1 MISRTV
7 EAQLRA
13 SYERRRLMAKPG
25 GSAAGRSNTAM
36 AEQGWSLPGTAERI
50 RMKKPQ
56 RPGDWRPCVASIPN
70 GESPVPEN
78 QSPGEPTA
86 AGALA
91 SRPEETQP
99 SRPPEGLAAAA
110 SAHHDDR
117 PRSRRLPKKILRPV
131 ILAALGGVLFIVALI
146 LYPSPSESPTPS
158 YVTIETTSTVSVGI
172 IGYQVSQVTPSIAK
186 VVIEIILPTGVT
198 YPPGEA
204 PVLKLSLY
212 LPPGTA
218 FRTCPSD
225 FCTLLGGNYYQWAET
240 LDFSSETPGGGTSSG
255 EAIATF
261 FVRAHSFGY
270 GTDGINASAAIPQV
284 FYQGPGSP
292 ALEVAYF
299 NATSA
304 DSYDWSAFPAEEVN
318 ANLAFWDE
326 PLTSGVA
333 PGRVAVGI
341 DHASETRANNE
352 TFIAGA
358 LIGLAGGALLS
369 AVQEA
374 LHANDNSAPE
384 NSPAA

>member
-1 MISRTV
+1 M
-7 EAQLRA
+7 
-13 SYERRRLMAKPG
+13 
-25 GSAAGRSNTAM
+25 
-36 AEQGWSLPGTAERI
+36 
-50 RMKKPQ
+50 
-56 RPGDWRPCVASIPN
+56 ASIPN
-70 GESPVPEN
+70 GESQVPKN

-86 AGALA
+86 TGALA
-91 SRPEETQP
+91 SRPEESQP
-99 SRPPEGLAAAA
+99 SQPPVSPVAAA
-110 SAHHDDR
+110 SAHR
-117 PRSRRLPKKILRPV
+117 PRSRRPPKKILRPI
-131 ILAALGGVLFIVALI
+131 ILTVLSGVLFLVALI

-158 YVTIETTSTVSVGI
+158 YATIETTSTLSIGI

-198 YPPGEA
+198 YPPGKA

-240 LDFSSETPGGGTSSG
+240 LNFNSGISGGGTSPG
-255 EAIATF
+255 EAIAAF

-304 DSYDWSAFPAEEVN
+304 DSYDWSAFPTEEVSG
-318 ANLAFWDE
+318 NLAFWDE

-341 DHASETRANNE
+341 DHAGETRANNE
-352 TFIAGA
+352 TFFAGA

-374 LHANDNSAPE
+374 LHANDDSVPE
-384 NSPAA
+384 NGPAT